1 MGSTEEVAISIYVDG
16 MEINTMKVTHLRAV
30 LEKKSGLPVNGKKR
44 VLKNTL
50 ERVLLQE
57 RVLQVSR

>member
-50 ERVLLQE
+50 KRVLLQE

>member
-30 LEKKSGLPVNGKKR
+30 LEKKSCLPVNGKTRKGTFTR
-44 VLKNTL
+44 ESVAG
-50 ERVLLQE
+50 
-57 RVLQVSR
+57 